1 MGVSQD
7 VAVPILPKPSRL
19 RLVFSAARYL
29 AGKAFT
35 ILLTIFVA
43 VLITMLIVN
52 YPPGA
57 GDEPNKSPFEVRLEG
72 NITWIVQSTLY
83 NRGLFTTSGP
93 EYEEQF
99 EILTNQ
105 LRTRMGLNLPYWP
118 RNLLWT
124 FKALTFDWGDL
135 DTTVLEDVGI
145 GAPANYDGSYNI
157 VLAYFPNTLL
167 LVGTAYLL
175 VFLLGMPLALYLARN
190 YGNRLDR
197 IVTVLSPISSVPS
210 WVFAILL
217 IALFAVQLRLLPV
230 GGMTDLL
237 PSKTPVE
244 YVWTVFRHMILPV
257 CALVLSLLFQLVYA
271 WRTFFIIYSEEDYV
285 ELARAKGL
293 DHKALERQYI
303 LKPALPYII
312 TSFTTSLISFWQ
324 LTVALESVFQ
334 WPGIGLLYIKV
345 LPNYWKD
352 NIEIGDLMIVIQ
364 IVVLFA
370 YLLGILVFLLDMVYV
385 IIDPRI
391 HLMPD
396 NNPSRKN
403 IRLPSSPAR
412 QPTLFAKDW
421 RRKKTTVRAQ
431 PVKGPRERRVFSLP
445 DVLRTARESMS
456 EIRGRSA
463 LFFQELSKY
472 PSAMFGLAIILI
484 LLAGSLYALVAL
496 PYEEFGRSYNE
507 DRVRGSNLRPR
518 VAAPTWFNYF
528 SGTPRLSTL
537 ILDESSEDVSVS
549 TSPLDNGWT
558 QKTITFTFQY
568 PYEEP
573 PSDMFLYLDPTFQ
586 EKFPFTSLVWKTP
599 DGNTLDLKPIAVG
612 NQVDY
617 DFKEGIPISK
627 LLNSH
632 PAWKEWFVA
641 DGQYATPP
649 YQLLFAK
656 PDAVDSTPQTGEYQL
671 EISTI
676 FFEEGSDLNPKLVL
690 LGQVY
695 GLAGTDFWRRD
706 LVVPLFWGMPFALF
720 VGLLGTFITT
730 LVALVLPAIGVWYGG
745 WLDNFIQR
753 LTEVNMV
760 LPGLAIAVLINLLF
774 GVNVWIVLGVIV
786 VLNAFGSPIKSF
798 RSALLQAKE
807 APYIEMARSYGA
819 SDFRII
825 TRYLVPRI
833 LPVFIPQ
840 LVTQV
845 PGFIFLEA
853 TLGFFNINSHY
864 PSWGRI
870 IYDGL
875 ANGAIYGS
883 PFWVLEP
890 IFLLLLTGLAFAMLG
905 SALER
910 ILNPRI
916 ISDAPAAPQKLSTQ
930 RRRIK
935 LPVLSR
941 QVVGGVI
948 VALFLI
954 VLLVPTIEGKT
965 LARYFLDIMDET
977 RRLTTTIVKPTA
989 HPTQTGLPPTFTS
1002 TELPAS
1008 ATEPSPT
1015 LTPTV
1020 TVLPTFTATYTPT
1033 LTPLP
1038 TISQPATY
1046 TLQRGE
1052 YPYCIAR
1059 RFNVDPGELLVL
1071 NGMVNRE
1078 TFYNG
1083 MVLQLPQTGNPF
1095 PGERMQRVHP
1105 AIYSVSRADETMYTI
1120 ACEFGDVHPEAI
1132 AQANGLS
1139 VDSILFIGQQLNIP

>member
-1 MGVSQD
+1 MDVSQGT
-7 VAVPILPKPSRL
+7 AAPILPKPSRL
-19 RLVFSAARYL
+19 RLILSAARYL
-29 AGKAFT
+29 GGKALT

-43 VLITMLIVN
+43 VFITMLIVN

-57 GDEPNKSPFEVRLEG
+57 GDEPNKSPFELRLEQ
-72 NITWIVQSTLY
+72 NIGWIVQGTLY
-83 NRGLFTTSGP
+83 DRGMFFNSGP

-99 EILTNQ
+99 EILANQ
-105 LRTRMGLNLPYWP
+105 LREDVGLTLPYWP

-135 DTTVLEDVGI
+135 DISMLEPLGI
-145 GAPANYDGSYNI
+145 SAPSNYHPANNI
-157 VLAYFPNTLL
+157 VLVYLPNTLL

-190 YGNRLDR
+190 YGSRLDR
-197 IVTVLSPISSVPS
+197 VVTILSPISSVPS

-230 GGMTDLL
+230 GGMFDLL
-237 PSKTPVE
+237 PSRTPVE
-244 YVWTVFRHMILPV
+244 RMWTVFRHMILPV

-293 DHKALERQYI
+293 DHKALERRYI

-312 TSFTTSLISFWQ
+312 TSFTTSLIGFWQ

-334 WPGIGLLYIKV
+334 WPGIGLLYIGA
-345 LPNYWKD
+345 LPNYWS
-352 NIEIGDLMIVIQ
+352 ERLQIGDLMIVIQ

-370 YLLGILVFLLDMVYV
+370 YLLGILVFILDVVYV

-391 HLMPD
+391 HLAPN
-396 NNPSRKN
+396 NNPARKN
-403 IRLPSSPAR
+403 AQLTSTLAR
-412 QPTLFAKDW
+412 PVHLFSGAWVK
-421 RRKKTTVRAQ
+421 RKSAGRTQ
-431 PVKGPRERRVFSLP
+431 PVKVPRERRAFSLS
-445 DVLRTARESMS
+445 DMLRAARESLS
-456 EIRGRSA
+456 EIRARSA
-463 LFFQELSKY
+463 LFFQELSRY
-472 PSAMFGLAIILI
+472 PSAIFGLVIILI
-484 LLAGSLYALVAL
+484 LLGGSLYALVAL

-507 DRVRGSNLRPR
+507 ERVRGLNLRPR
-518 VAAPTWFNYF
+518 VAAPNWFNYF
-528 SGTPRLSTL
+528 SGRPRLSTL
-537 ILDESSEDVSVS
+537 ILDENSAGVDVS
-549 TSPLDNGWT
+549 TSALDNGWT

-568 PYEEP
+568 PYEKP
-573 PSDMFLYLDPTFQ
+573 PSDVFLYLDPTFQ
-586 EKFPFTSLVWKTP
+586 EKFPFASLIWKTP
-599 DGNTLDLKPIAVG
+599 DGSTLDLKPIAVG
-612 NQVDY
+612 NQVNY

-627 LLNSH
+627 LLNRN

-641 DGQYATPP
+641 DGQYPTPP
-649 YQLLFAK
+649 YQLLFAQ
-656 PDAVDSTPQTGEYQL
+656 PNAADSTPQPGEYKL
-671 EISTI
+671 EISAI
-676 FFEEGSDLNPKLVL
+676 FFEESSDLNPKLVL

-720 VGLLGTFITT
+720 VGLLGTFITM
-730 LVALVLPAIGVWYGG
+730 LVAMVLPAFGVWYGG

-774 GVNVWIVLGVIV
+774 GVNVWIVLGIVV

-853 TLGFFNINSHY
+853 TLGFFNINSSY

-916 ISDAPAAPQKLSTQ
+916 ISDVPAPREKLIVSQ
-930 RRRIK
+930 RRIR
-935 LPVLSR
+935 LPVPSR
-941 QVVGGVI
+941 RVFAGAIIALLLVV
-948 VALFLI
+948 LF
-954 VLLVPTIEGKT
+954 VPTIEGKT
-965 LARYFLDIMDET
+965 LARYFLNIMDET
-977 RRLTTTIVKPTA
+977 RRLTSTMTKPTA
-989 HPTQTGLPPTFTS
+989 HPTQTSLPATFTP
-1002 TELPAS
+1002 TGLPAS
-1008 ATEPSPT
+1008 ATEPSSTVTATATVSAT
-1015 LTPTV
+1015 LT
-1020 TVLPTFTATYTPT
+1020 ATET
-1033 LTPLP
+1033 LTWTPIS
-1038 TISQPATY
+1038 TGSQPATY

-1071 NGMVNRE
+1071 NGMSNRD
-1078 TFYNG
+1078 TFYTG
-1083 MVLQLPQTGNPF
+1083 MVLQIPQTGGPF
-1095 PGERMQRVHP
+1095 PGERIQRVHP
-1105 AIYSVSRADETMYTI
+1105 SVYIVSRADETIYMI
-1120 ACEFGDVHPEAI
+1120 ACEFGDIHPEAI
-1132 AQANGLS
+1132 AEANGLPLDS
-1139 VDSILFIGQQLNIP
+1139 VLSVGQQLNIP

>member
-1 MGVSQD
+1 MDISQG
-7 VAVPILPKPSRL
+7 AAPILLKPSRL
-19 RLVFSAARYL
+19 RLFLSAARYL
-29 AGKAFT
+29 AGKALT

-57 GDEPNKSPFEVRLEG
+57 GDEPTKSPFEVRLEQ
-72 NITWIVQSTLY
+72 NIGWIVQGTLY
-83 NRGLFTTSGP
+83 DRGMFFNSGP

-99 EILTNQ
+99 EILANQ
-105 LRTRMGLNLPYWP
+105 LREEVGLNLPYWP

-135 DTTVLEDVGI
+135 DMSLLEPVGI
-145 GAPANYDGSYNI
+145 SAPSNYNPSNNI

-190 YGNRLDR
+190 YGSRLDR
-197 IVTVLSPISSVPS
+197 VVTILSPISSVPS

-230 GGMTDLL
+230 GGKFDLL
-237 PSKTPVE
+237 PARTPVE

-312 TSFTTSLISFWQ
+312 TSFTTSLIGFWQ

-334 WPGIGLLYIKV
+334 WPGIGLLYIDA
-345 LPNYWKD
+345 LPNYWRD
-352 NIEIGDLMIVIQ
+352 QVEIGDLMIVVQ

-370 YLLGILVFLLDMVYV
+370 YLLGILVFILDVVYV

-396 NNPSRKN
+396 NNPTRKN
-403 IRLPSSPAR
+403 ARLTGQGS
-412 QPTLFAKDW
+412 LFSKN
-421 RRKKTTVRAQ
+421 RLRKKSSDRAQ
-431 PVKGPRERRVFSLP
+431 PVRGPRERQVFSLS
-445 DVLRTARESMS
+445 DVLCAARKSIS
-456 EIRGRSA
+456 EVRARSA
-463 LFFQELSKY
+463 LFFQELSRY
-472 PSAMFGLAIILI
+472 PSAIFGLAIILI

-507 DRVRGSNLRPR
+507 DRVRGINLRPR

-528 SGTPRLSTL
+528 WGRPRLSTL
-537 ILDESSEDVSVS
+537 ILDEHSVGANTT
-549 TSPLDNGWT
+549 TSALDNGWT
-558 QKTITFTFQY
+558 QKTITFTFDY

-573 PSDMFLYLDPTFQ
+573 PSDVFLYLDPTFT
-586 EKFPFTSLVWKTP
+586 EKFPFASLVWKTP
-599 DGNTLDLKPIAVG
+599 DGKTLDLKPIAVG
-612 NQVDY
+612 HQVNY
-617 DFKEGIPISK
+617 DFKEGISVRK
-627 LLNSH
+627 LLNSN

-649 YQLLFAK
+649 YQLLFAQ
-656 PDAVDSTPQTGEYQL
+656 PNDTAPTPQTGEYQL
-671 EISTI
+671 EISAI
-676 FFEEGSDLNPKLVL
+676 LFEEGSDLTPKLVL

-720 VGLLGTFITT
+720 VGLLGTLITT
-730 LVALVLPAIGVWYGG
+730 LVAMVLPAVGVWYGG

-760 LPGLAIAVLINLLF
+760 LPGLAIAVLTNLLF
-774 GVNVWIVLGVIV
+774 GVNVWIVLGIVV
-786 VLNAFGSPIKSF
+786 VLNAFGSPVKSF
-798 RSALLQAKE
+798 RSAFLQAKE

-840 LVTQV
+840 LVTQI
-845 PGFIFLEA
+845 PSFIFLEA

-916 ISDAPAAPQKLSTQ
+916 ISDLPAAPAKTIAP
-930 RRRIK
+930 RRGIK
-935 LPVLSR
+935 LPVFSR
-941 QVVGGVI
+941 RVVGGVTL
-948 VALFLI
+948 ALFLI
-954 VLLVPTIEGKT
+954 LLFVPTIEGKT
-965 LARYFLDIMDET
+965 LARHFLTIMDET
-977 RRLTTTIVKPTA
+977 RRLTTTIMKPTA
-989 HPTQTGLPPTFTS
+989 HPIRTPLPLTLTPTA
-1002 TELPAS
+1002 LPAS

-1015 LTPTV
+1015 RTPTLLV
-1020 TVLPTFTATYTPT
+1020 FTATQTATPT
-1033 LTPLP
+1033 PVP
-1038 TISQPATY
+1038 TGTQPAAY

-1059 RFNVDPGELLVL
+1059 RFNVDPGELLTL
-1071 NGMVNRE
+1071 NGMSGRE

-1083 MVLQLPQTGNPF
+1083 MVLQLPQTGKPF
-1095 PGERMQRVHP
+1095 PGERIQKSHP
-1105 AIYSVSRADETMYTI
+1105 AIYTVSTAGETIYTI
-1120 ACEFGDVHPEAI
+1120 ACEFGDVRPEAI

-1139 VDSILFIGQQLNIP
+1139 LDSVLLIGQQLSIP